1 MESVLDPT
9 ERKDRLVDR
18 VLPLRHWLGAETA
31 RNIEQAQARTRLIC
45 TFVGLAGFAIAAR
58 FVDLP
63 DGIIATA
70 IVFPLYA
77 IAIAID
83 ASRRPG
89 PSRLRRGVSVLMDN
103 LVNGYIA
110 SFGGP
115 FAAYVG
121 FNFLVTVGW
130 GLRFGRHYLCL
141 ATGIA
146 IAGMAYNL
154 AWSPYWQEQLM
165 FGGTIIFGLLATGL
179 NTAMLLRRIAQGN
192 RQLAE
197 KMAVIER
204 LAGQDPLTKLPNR
217 LHFQDRLAQAL
228 AAAMRSER
236 QVALLLFDIDG
247 FKAVNDTLGHE
258 AGDRMLQEIALRVGR
273 RVRQADTFA
282 RFGGDEFVVLME
294 LARDPSDA
302 TRVAENL
309 IQVIDGID
317 LYADAGL
324 HVGASIGIAC
334 YSPAAG
340 HNPTPGDLLKRA
352 DRAMY
357 EAKRAGKGCY
367 RIAP

>member
-1 MESVLDPT
+1 MASVFAST
-9 ERKDRLVDR
+9 EEDSGFFERL
-18 VLPLRHWLGAETA
+18 LPLRHWLGEEVA
-31 RNIEQAQARTRLIC
+31 RNIEQGQARTRLIC
-45 TFVGLAGFAIAAR
+45 TGFGLAGFVIAAQ
-58 FVDLP
+58 FAHVP

-77 IAIAID
+77 IAVAFD
-83 ASRRPG
+83 ASRRPA

-103 LVNGYIA
+103 LVNAYIA

-141 ATGIA
+141 ATAIA

-154 AWSPYWQEQLM
+154 AYSPYWQQELM
-165 FGGTIIFGLLATGL
+165 FGGTIIFGLLATAI
-179 NTAMLLRRIAQGN
+179 NTAILLRRIAIGN

-197 KMAVIER
+197 KMAEIAL
-204 LAGQDPLTKLPNR
+204 LAWQDPLTKLPNR
-217 LHFQDRLAQAL
+217 PHFHERLAQAL
-228 AAAMRSER
+228 AAATRSER

-258 AGDRMLQEIALRVGR
+258 AGDRLLQEIALRVGR

-282 RFGGDEFVVLME
+282 RYGGDEFVVLME
-294 LARDPSDA
+294 LVRDPADA
-302 TRVAENL
+302 VRVAETL
-309 IQVIDGID
+309 LKVIGEID
-317 LYADAGL
+317 LFAESGL
-324 HVGASIGIAC
+324 RISASIGIAC
-334 YSPAAG
+334 YSPAG
-340 HNPTPGDLLKRA
+340 QNPTPGDLLKRA

-357 EAKRAGKGCY
+357 EAKRAGKGGY
-367 RIAP
+367 RLAP